1 MKIFSSFFKSCFML
15 ILKAERWSEHWWRFS
30 CRRFMIW
37 STWSEHMLDVG
48 GSGGTV
54 AVCCRRSAVRPHVCT
69 SISFSFIDWQSTKSK
84 WSECVTLRNST
95 HTHTDTHRH
104 THRHTLTHTHRNTQ
118 RHSQTHAHTQRYT
131 HSQTHTHRHTHRNTR
146 RHSQTHSRTLTHTE
160 IHPRTHSHRHI
171 HTETFAHTP
180 SQTNTHTHTL
190 MVASGQ
196 FAGVAFS
203 CEAAL
208 WTCVCKV
215 CDWSVG
221 WWCSGSHVSHCL
233 LSFALV
239 YFDSASWLVRALR
252 PVWWFQEGVISLSV
266 AAVRPT
272 RGSARVCLWDACSR
286 ASSLIVY

>member
-30 CRRFMIW
+30 RRRFMIW

-69 SISFSFIDWQSTKSK
+69 SISFSFSDWQSTKSK

-104 THRHTLTHTHRNTQ
+104 THRHIHTDTLTETHGDTRRHTHA
-118 RHSQTHAHTQRYT
+118 HSHTQRYT
-131 HSQTHTHRHTHRNTR
+131 HAHTLTDTYTQR
-146 RHSQTHSRTLTHTE
+146 HSRT
-160 IHPRTHSHRHI
+160 HPHR
-171 HTETFAHTP
+171 
-180 SQTNTHTHTL
+180 QTHTHTL

-239 YFDSASWLVRALR
+239 YVDSASWLVRALR

-272 RGSARVCLWDACSR
+272 PRFSSCL
-286 ASSLIVY
+286 SLRRL

>member
-1 MKIFSSFFKSCFML
+1 
-15 ILKAERWSEHWWRFS
+15 
-30 CRRFMIW
+30 MIW

-69 SISFSFIDWQSTKSK
+69 SISFSFSDWQSTKSK

-95 HTHTDTHRH
+95 HTHTDTHIDTHSR
-104 THRHTLTHTHRNTQ
+104 THRETHRDTR
-118 RHSQTHAHTQRYT
+118 RHTHAHTHRDT
-131 HSQTHTHRHTHRNTR
+131 PTHTHSHT
-146 RHSQTHSRTLTHTE
+146 Q
-160 IHPRTHSHRHI
+160 IHPRTHTHRQTHTDTL
-171 HTETFAHTP
+171 TETHGDTRRHTLTDTYTQRHSRTHP
-180 SQTNTHTHTL
+180 HRQTHTHTL

-272 RGSARVCLWDACSR
+272 QRFSSCL
-286 ASSLIVY
+286 SLRRL